1 MGSGKKNRSSQ
12 QADEA
17 GSSSS
22 TGHSRKTHV
31 LSVRHSK
38 NKASSRE
45 TYSRPMLKRFSEL
58 ANIERVQGIA
68 YESLREAIKELF
80 VRPMAKNAATYVESG
95 GKRRTIRACD
105 IKEAARMSGFKKIYG
120 EQD

>member
-17 GSSSS
+17 SSSS
-22 TGHSRKTHV
+22 TTGHSRKSQ
-31 LSVRHSK
+31 SVRHSK

-58 ANIERVQGIA
+58 ASIERVQGIA
-68 YESLREAIKELF
+68 YDSLRGAIKELF
-80 VRPMAKNAATYVESG
+80 VKPMAKNTATYVESAG
-95 GKRRTIRACD
+95 MRRTIRASD
-105 IKEAARMSGFKKIYG
+105 IKEAARVSGFKKIYG
-120 EQD
+120 EQE